1 MPDPAKNDKYEFCP
15 ECGYNLFGIPDVH
28 RCPECGYL
36 YIRGVS
42 PRGWRLVAE
51 EWWLLPLGATIVSVV
66 LLCPIAMLIYALLVD
81 RWVLSYYR
89 IDDPTAAMFE
99 AVFVAFIA
107 FGFLVAFGRTI
118 IPKFCSRISWTAKGI
133 RWRELWYHAEQFVP
147 WEFVRDVE
155 LGLDPTRIDLILTLE
170 GSLAVPAR
178 FYRKKGVATEMYDSI
193 RSEWA
198 KARDRT
204 K

>member
-1 MPDPAKNDKYEFCP
+1 MPNSAKNDKGEFCP
-15 ECGYNLFGIPDVH
+15 ECRYNLFGIPDVH

-42 PRGWRLVAE
+42 PQSRPLVAE
-51 EWWLLPLGATIVSVV
+51 EWWIVPVGAAIVSVLFLWLAAFPLYAAFVDPQV
-66 LLCPIAMLIYALLVD
+66 L
-81 RWVLSYYR
+81 YYQR
-89 IDDPTAAMFE
+89 SAEPTAAMFD
-99 AVFVAFIA
+99 AVWLSILGVGLLIA
-107 FGFLVAFGRTI
+107 YTRFA
-118 IPKFCSRISWTAKGI
+118 IPKFYSRISWTAKGI

-170 GSLAVPAR
+170 GSLSIPPR